1 MGFPRERAVVGLG
14 PSGLKEIMLMSIKNG
29 QITYIVGLLFII
41 LKNKYKINI
50 NTHVMTYCCKKLLNM
65 VENKITGAKLSVAA

>member
-1 MGFPRERAVVGLG
+1 MCTGSFDIVASLQMGFPRERAVVGLG

-41 LKNKYKINI
+41 LKNK
-50 NTHVMTYCCKKLLNM
+50 
-65 VENKITGAKLSVAA
+65 